1 MSGTGLLLVLNG
13 ISFTV
18 LDEQSP
24 TCTVLDKQSYMHSLT
39 YTTLHEQPYM
49 LIRPNT
55 LATELIRM
63 TARIKGLR

>member
-1 MSGTGLLLVLNG
+1 MNS
-13 ISFTV
+13 S
-18 LDEQSP
+18 
-24 TCTVLDKQSYMHSLT
+24 TCTALHIQPYMHSLT
-39 YTTLHEQPYM
+39 YIPLHEQPYM

>member
-18 LDEQSP
+18 LDEQS
-24 TCTVLDKQSYMHSLT
+24 CMHSLT

-49 LIRPNT
+49 MIRPNT

-63 TARIKGLR
+63 TARMKGLR